1 MILYNKIASNM
12 KNIITTVVL
21 AAMFYLPLAAQTV
34 NDKPIREIDSEY
46 MQIVGIQNLMS
57 TKVTVEVDFGEM
69 LSGKDVKVKDA
80 AGKTIKFNS
89 MIDAL
94 NFFSKNG
101 YDFVEAYGFTDG
113 DVKTYLYLMKKRK

>member
-1 MILYNKIASNM
+1 MILYNKIAINM
-12 KNIITTVVL
+12 KKIITTVVL
-21 AAMFYLPLAAQTV
+21 AAMFCLPLAAQTV

>member
-1 MILYNKIASNM
+1 MIIYNKIAINM
-12 KNIITTVVL
+12 RNIITTVLL
-21 AAMFYLPLAAQTV
+21 AAVFSLSLAAQTI
-34 NDKPIREIDSEY
+34 NDKPIKDVDAEY

-69 LSGKDVKVKDA
+69 LSGKDLKVKDA